1 MKRFTLLA
9 ALGLCSISLFAQ
21 DAQKEEP
28 KEEGFVFTTV
38 KELPITSVKNQSRAG
53 TCWCYSSMAF
63 LESELL
69 RMGKG
74 EYDFSEMYIVHQTYL
89 DRADAAVRTHGD
101 VSFSQGGSFYDVIYG
116 MKKFGLVPEEV
127 MRPGVMYGDTLS
139 NHTELT
145 AVSDAVVAAIA
156 KGKLRKLQTDN
167 NHNPLWKKAIAAIH
181 DIYLGKCPEKFTYKG
196 KEYTPHS
203 FFESTGLNPNDYIS
217 LTSYTHHPFYEPFV
231 LEIQDNWRWGQS
243 YNLPIDEFMQVFD
256 NAINNGYPIAW
267 GSDVSE
273 QGFTRD
279 GVAVMPDTEKVQEL
293 SGSDMA
299 HWLKMKPEEKKLNTK
314 PQPQKWCT
322 QEERQEAYD
331 NWETT
336 DDHGMLIYGIAKD
349 QEGNDYYMVKN
360 SWGKAGKYEGLWYA
374 SKAFVRYKTMNI
386 VVNKNA
392 LPKEIAKKLAKIA
405 GVDIESYGKEML
417 KAGTDISDFTPF
429 QVINI
434 DSKEF
439 NDKNA
444 KFEISQVNAVDL
456 DSVFSRQSELEDAIN
471 KEIKEKNLDFYMF
484 AATDILNANSKIIA
498 LGNKTNTVEKAFGV
512 NLDNHTAL
520 LENVV
525 SRKKQMLPN
534 ILNNLD

>member
-1 MKRFTLLA
+1 MMKKSILIA
-9 ALGLCSISLFAQ
+9 ALGLFSLNITAQ
-21 DAQKEEP
+21 DAP

-38 KELPITSVKNQSRAG
+38 KENPITSIKNQNRSS
-53 TCWCYSSMAF
+53 TCWSFSSLGF

-74 EYDFSEMYIVHQTYL
+74 EYDLSEMFVVHHTMV
-89 DRADAAVRTHGD
+89 DRAQNYVRYHGD
-101 VSFSQGGSFYDVIYG
+101 SSFSPGGSFYDIMFCLKNY
-116 MKKFGLVPEEV
+116 GLVPQEA
-127 MRPGVMYGDTLS
+127 MPGIMYGDTLPVH
-139 NHTELT
+139 NEL
-145 AVSDAVVAAIA
+145 DAVAGAYTNAIA
-156 KGKLRKLQTDN
+156 KGKLTKLS
-167 NHNPLWKKAIAAIH
+167 PVWKNGLSAIY
-181 DIYLGKCPEKFTYKG
+181 DTYLGKCPEKFTYKG

-360 SWGKAGKYEGLWYA
+360 SWGKAGKYDGLWYA

-392 LPKEIAKKLAKIA
+392 LPKEIAKKLGFK
-405 GVDIESYGKEML
+405 
-417 KAGTDISDFTPF
+417 
-429 QVINI
+429 
-434 DSKEF
+434 
-439 NDKNA
+439 
-444 KFEISQVNAVDL
+444 
-456 DSVFSRQSELEDAIN
+456 
-471 KEIKEKNLDFYMF
+471 
-484 AATDILNANSKIIA
+484 
-498 LGNKTNTVEKAFGV
+498 
-512 NLDNHTAL
+512 
-520 LENVV
+520 
-525 SRKKQMLPN
+525 
-534 ILNNLD
+534 